1 MIRVDFVLNA
11 FLISKRNCFYNRQK
25 WPFLI
30 IYIIILFF
38 QSFPSICHIL
48 HAFRG
53 SRRRWIP
60 RLGKEETW
68 LDRAAVT
75 LLFSLWKL
83 LLLHNIKLT
92 LHVFTFFISI
102 INTVWGAPLVWK
114 HSNRLQ
120 FSGVHDNGKLH
131 LIKSKTRGVKCLTSP
146 TYTCIYSC
154 QLMNLFSLETSHHSS
169 PPRGRGS
176 FRIIFKNNRPY

>member
-1 MIRVDFVLNA
+1 MIRLIFVLNS

-30 IYIIILFF
+30 IYIYIFVLPF
-38 QSFPSICHIL
+38 QSFQSICHIYTHL
-48 HAFRG
+48 EARG
-53 SRRRWIP
+53 EDES
-60 RLGKEETW
+60 LGLERKK
-68 LDRAAVT
+68 LDSIGKQ
-75 LLFSLWKL
+75 LLFYSPWKL

-154 QLMNLFSLETSHHSS
+154 QLMNLFSLETSHHLSL
-169 PPRGRGS
+169 PRGEGEFS
-176 FRIIFKNNRPY
+176 DYF